1 MNPACGN
8 ESALLRATARPVS
21 ALAASLVLL
30 TLLVLPAGA
39 QPRARK
45 LPAPDKIV
53 SDYLK
58 AVGGKKAQA
67 ALRDTVREWTM
78 IGGEGGAAEV
88 RARTYTRAP
97 GATRADVI
105 FADGETSAAANER
118 TAWARGRDNK
128 LRTLTDKEAGAAKL
142 QAALEAGRLVNYKKQ
157 DVLARTVGVE
167 QVGGE
172 PTYLVEFSRRNGAR
186 VRYWFSV
193 PTKYLVEVRDELRG
207 LTLRF
212 SEYRPANGAG
222 GMTLEPHRLEMVR
235 DQEPPLTLA
244 LQSVRYN
251 ANLSAELFEP
261 PGDAT
266 LDIAAL
272 LREVGRNQ
280 QRVDERISEYTYTRK
295 DTEREINDRGEI
307 KKEKT
312 ALYEIYA
319 VPGGGR
325 VLKLVS
331 ENSMPLSPEQMAKE
345 EKRVAEELEKI
356 ERENQ
361 KRKQKQEEAKRRN
374 ETGAGENGDEDV
386 GITAFLRACEFV
398 APRRELF
405 REREA
410 IVFDFRP
417 RPGFKPSNRGE
428 SISAKLAGAVWIDP
442 IEKQVM
448 RLEARLE
455 QGFKIGGGL
464 VASVKPGSAVV
475 FEQTRLPDG
484 VWLPRFSQINAAA
497 KVFLFAGFR
506 IDATREYSDYKRF
519 TTKAGEE
526 KLDAPVKQ

>member
-1 MNPACGN
+1 MNLMCGN
-8 ESALLRATARPVS
+8 HSVPLRMAARPPLLG
-21 ALAASLVLL
+21 ALFVLL
-30 TLLVLPAGA
+30 MLATPSVNA

-58 AVGGKKAQA
+58 AIGGKKSQA
-67 ALRDTVREWTM
+67 AIRDVVREWTV
-78 IGGEGGAAEV
+78 IGEQTGGAEA

-97 GATRADVI
+97 GAARADVI
-105 FADGETSAAANER
+105 FADGEINSAANER
-118 TAWARGRDNK
+118 TAWTRGRDGK

-142 QAALEAGRLVNYKKQ
+142 QAALEASRLINYKKQ
-157 DVLARTVGVE
+157 DVLARTVGIE
-167 QVGGE
+167 QIGNE
-172 PTYLVEFSRRNGAR
+172 STYLVEFSRRNGAR

-193 PTKYLVEVRDELRG
+193 SQKYLVQVRDDLRG
-207 LTLRF
+207 RTLRP
-212 SEYRPANGAG
+212 SQYRSANGAHSAA
-222 GMTLEPHRLEMVR
+222 LEPHRLEIVS
-235 DQEPPLTLA
+235 DQEPPLALA

-251 ANLSAELFEP
+251 TNLSRDLFEP
-261 PGDAT
+261 PGDRT

-280 QRVDERISEYTYTRK
+280 RQVDERISEYTYTRK
-295 DTEREINDRGEI
+295 ETEREINDRGEI

-312 ALYEIYA
+312 AIHEIYA
-319 VPGGGR
+319 APGGGR

-331 ENSMPLSPEQMAKE
+331 ENGVPLSPERLAKE

-374 ETGAGENGDEDV
+374 ETGAGADGDEDV
-386 GITAFLRACEFV
+386 GITTFLRACEFV
-398 APRRELF
+398 SPRRELF
-405 REREA
+405 RDREA

-417 RPGFKPSNRGE
+417 RPGFKPANRGE
-428 SISAKLAGAVWIDP
+428 SIVAKLAGVVWIDP

-448 RLEARLE
+448 RLEARLD
-455 QGFKIGGGL
+455 QSIKIGGGL
-464 VASVKPGSAVV
+464 VASVKPGSAII

-506 IDATREYSDYKRF
+506 LDAVREYSDYKRF
-519 TTKAGEE
+519 TTKADDA
-526 KLDAPVKQ
+526 KLDAPAKQ

>member
-1 MNPACGN
+1 MLCLLAL
-8 ESALLRATARPVS
+8 SA
-21 ALAASLVLL
+21 VLL
-30 TLLVLPAGA
+30 HGVSTLA
-39 QPRARK
+39 QGQGRARK

-67 ALRDTVREWTM
+67 AIRDAVREWAVSD
-78 IGGEGGAAEV
+78 GETGTAEA

-97 GATRADVI
+97 GATRADMI
-105 FADGETSAAANER
+105 SADGETNSAANER
-118 TAWARGRDNK
+118 TAWERRPGGK

-142 QAALEAGRLVNYKKQ
+142 QAALEAGRLVDYKKQ

-167 QVGGE
+167 QIGGE
-172 PTYLVEFSRRNGAR
+172 PAYLVEFSRRNGAR

-193 PTKYLVEVRDELRG
+193 PTKYLVGVRDDLRG

-212 SEYRPANGAG
+212 SDYRPANEG
-222 GMTLEPHRLEMVR
+222 GSKTLEPHRIEIVA

-251 ANLSAELFEP
+251 TNLSAALFEP

-280 QRVDERISEYTYTRK
+280 RGVDERISEYTYTRK
-295 DTEREINDRGEI
+295 DTEREINDHGEI

-312 ALYEIYA
+312 TLYEIYA

-331 ENSMPLSPEQMAKE
+331 ENGVPLSPERAAKE

-361 KRKQKQEEAKRRN
+361 KRKQKREELKRRN
-374 ETGAGENGDEDV
+374 ETGAGEDGDEDV
-386 GITAFLRACEFV
+386 GITTFLRACEFV
-398 APRRELF
+398 SPRRELF
-405 REREA
+405 RGRET

-417 RPGFKPSNRGE
+417 RPGFKPASRGE
-428 SISAKLAGAVWIDP
+428 SVVAKLAGVAWIDP

-506 IDATREYSDYKRF
+506 LDATREYSDYKRF
-519 TTKAGEE
+519 STKTDDA
-526 KLDAPVKQ
+526 KLDAPATKQ